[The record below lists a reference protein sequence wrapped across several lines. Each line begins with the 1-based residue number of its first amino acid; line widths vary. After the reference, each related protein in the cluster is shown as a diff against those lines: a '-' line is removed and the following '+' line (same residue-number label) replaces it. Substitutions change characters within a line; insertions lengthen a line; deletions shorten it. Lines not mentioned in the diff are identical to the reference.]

1 MNNQPKQNKDKFGLI
16 DLNDIELIIIRTKI
30 KH

>member
-1 MNNQPKQNKDKFGLI
+1 MNNQAKQNKDKFGLI